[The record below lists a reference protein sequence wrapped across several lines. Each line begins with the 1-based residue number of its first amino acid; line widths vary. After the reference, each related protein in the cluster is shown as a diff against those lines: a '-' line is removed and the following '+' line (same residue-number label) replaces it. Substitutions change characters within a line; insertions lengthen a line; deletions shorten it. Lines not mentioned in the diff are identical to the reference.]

1 MSTILPKDYPL
12 YETVYGSEIPTE
24 QYFVILFDKMPS
36 KYVNNLFYDPK
47 VINEVL
53 LNDGFEQEIEIL
65 NLKGNNLPPFF
76 ARFREQL

>member
-65 NLKGNNLPPFF
+65 NLKG
-76 ARFREQL
+76 QI